1 MISDDLMSLHHL
13 TYLTDA
19 GKGSRCSHGVMV
31 DRIMWVSWIRWSSNE
46 MHGWIISS
54 QNSTTPGI
62 YFYAY
67 HAIALYIACMFK
79 KFPTGGRG
87 IFRGLTDEDG

>member
-1 MISDDLMSLHHL
+1 MISDVLMSLHHL

-46 MHGWIISS
+46 MHGWIITS

-67 HAIALYIACMFK
+67 HAIALYIACILRNSLQVVEVYFAV
-79 KFPTGGRG
+79 
-87 IFRGLTDEDG
+87 